1 MVKEAP
7 KLSVSAEPPQ
17 RMASGT
23 PTFEEL
29 CRPGGGLIAAKDNRA
44 ANTADEIKRD
54 VACALLIAQC
64 PDSFNAQGQFQ
75 KGGPPVQ
82 KVFNQVSDYF
92 DMPTKQN
99 LGGKSKQLTKLA
111 EKVHSNPLWRAVQL
125 PERHRLLDLVERALF
140 RGARLCHPCHDCA
153 AHSLMSCLLL
163 PRLLLSADVLDQEPT
178 GFSTNSSEY
187 SQLSSS
193 GSSSPRLPELPAF
206 ADDQIAAML
215 SSQLSSSGNA
225 SPRLPD
231 LPRPV
236 PLASHAEGGM
246 GSSSQRSAGRASPAR
261 EDAMPA
267 GDADAGATFAD
278 GQIEAMFAN
287 QEGVLNA
294 PLPSSDQLKRTRLA
308 VDAQAISEEDLN
320 ELQAEMQEAA
330 ERWAERKRQRIA
342 PIVYRFRGCFCVEFS
357 PMAVHAIEE
366 CFLAPARGRDP
377 EFIGAFGK
385 LGPVRVVGVVDGEY
399 IRLDDCPDIEEHE
412 AALRRGPPPSER
424 ARAAASTGFDAKDA
438 GEYAAAKAAFL
449 DAFEFDSSKP
459 EYLFSAA
466 NVSLQ
471 IGTEEAL
478 CEAKVLFTQLAHR
491 GLPPV
496 V

>member
-1 MVKEAP
+1 
-7 KLSVSAEPPQ
+7 
-17 RMASGT
+17 MASREGT

-111 EKVHSNPLWRAVQL
+111 AKVHSNPLWRAVQL

-193 GSSSPRLPELPAF
+193 G
-206 ADDQIAAML
+206 
-215 SSQLSSSGNA
+215 NA

-246 GSSSQRSAGRASPAR
+246 GSSSGIPSRRQQSTGRASPAR

-267 GDADAGATFAD
+267 GDADAGASFAD

-330 ERWAERKRQRIA
+330 ERWAEKKRQRIA

-424 ARAAASTGFDAKDA
+424 ARAAASTGFDAKAA